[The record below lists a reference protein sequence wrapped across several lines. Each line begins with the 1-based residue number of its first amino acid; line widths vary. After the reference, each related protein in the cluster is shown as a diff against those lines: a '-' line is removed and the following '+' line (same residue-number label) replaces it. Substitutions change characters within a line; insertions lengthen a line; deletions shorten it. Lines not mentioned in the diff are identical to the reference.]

1 MPFHLAKF
9 HLAKK
14 LLLAALLMAGAGN
27 AMAGDRRVASL
38 SPVLVPHLQ
47 AVGGTSAPIGYVR
60 FCAENKADC
69 VAEGDLI
76 PQVPLDAPHLS
87 TLDQVN
93 RSFNTS
99 ITPMTDMDHY
109 GELERWAYP
118 DDGKGDCEDYVLA
131 KRRALINLGWPASV
145 LLITVVRDKEGD
157 GHAVLTVVTDRGDV
171 ILDNQE
177 NQILPWQETG
187 YRYVKRQS
195 QGDPTLWVS
204 LGDTRSPPV
213 VGGGR

>member
-1 MPFHLAKF
+1 MPFHIAR
-9 HLAKK
+9 K
-14 LLLAALLMAGAGN
+14 LLLAVLLVAGAGS
-27 AMAGDRRVASL
+27 AVAGDRRYASL
-38 SPVLVPHLQ
+38 PPALMPHLQ

-60 FCAENKADC
+60 FCAENKGDC

-76 PQVPLDAPHLS
+76 AEAPLDAAHLAA
-87 TLDQVN
+87 LDQVN

-109 GELERWAYP
+109 GEVERWAYP

-131 KRRALINLGWPASV
+131 KRRALIGLGWPASV

-157 GHAVLTVVTDRGDV
+157 GHAVLTVVTDRGDL

-177 NQILPWQETG
+177 NQILPWQDTG

>member
-1 MPFHLAKF
+1 MPFHLAR
-9 HLAKK
+9 K
-14 LLLAALLMAGAGN
+14 LLLTVLLCAGAGS
-27 AMAGDRRVASL
+27 AVAGDRHHASL

-60 FCAENKADC
+60 FCAENKGAC
-69 VAEGDLI
+69 TAEGDLI
-76 PQVPLDAPHLS
+76 PQVRLDPAHLS

-93 RSFNTS
+93 RDFNTA
-99 ITPMTDMDHY
+99 IAPVTDMDHY
-109 GELERWAYP
+109 GEVERWSYP

-157 GHAVLTVVTDRGDV
+157 GHAVLTVVTDRGDL

-177 NQILPWQETG
+177 NEILPWQDTG